1 MERLGIEWL
10 NMRSRSLAVLIV
22 LALMMPLI
30 PTSNAQNPI
39 FGVQLDCADL
49 PELDVSPSGY
59 EPIDIV
65 CTIENT
71 AAVGATKVE
80 ITSEWSGGSEASMEG
95 ATGEYSIDAGGSEEF
110 TVTFTGDTKQASS
123 NSYDFE
129 IFATVTEWSSIPM
142 NDPFPQ
148 ENDSYADTLQIASY
162 GAVELQAVALTDTV
176 SAGFEFVIDIQFTN
190 NGNDADLI
198 FVDIVNIDDLEN
210 QGFLFLPDFVTQQL
224 AAGATSA
231 VKEIK
236 ILAPS
241 DADGDINVDIQ
252 FRASSTTDLS
262 AEFSE
267 TFIPVTV
274 ESSKSSGSLTDGISE
289 VGQDDM
295 ILYGAIAGGVIL
307 LLLLLGVVRRSVK
320 KKNAKQI
327 DEAAPIELDAD
338 DDDDQEV
345 DEFDDLFGDL
355 DDVVIESDEFD
366 DLLDDF

>member
-1 MERLGIEWL
+1 MERLSLEWL

-22 LALMMPLI
+22 VALMMPLI
-30 PTSNAQNPI
+30 PISNAQNPI

-59 EPIDIV
+59 EPIDVI

-80 ITSEWSGGSEASMEG
+80 ITSEWLGGSEAEMQG

-129 IFATVTEWSSIPM
+129 IFATVTEWNSIPM
-142 NDPFPQ
+142 DEPFPQ
-148 ENDSYADTLQIASY
+148 ENDSYTGTLEIATY
-162 GAVELQAVALTDTV
+162 GAVELDILGGSTETV
-176 SAGFEFVIDIQFTN
+176 EAGSEFVIELQFTN
-190 NGNDADLI
+190 NGNDADLV
-198 FVDIVNIDDLEN
+198 FVDIVNLDDLEA
-210 QGFLFLPDFVTQQL
+210 QGFLFIGSEFVAEQL

-231 VKEIK
+231 LREFKG
-236 ILAPS
+236 LAPS
-241 DADGDINVDIQ
+241 DADGDINVDLQ
-252 FRASSTTDLS
+252 FRASSSNDPS

-267 TFIPVTV
+267 TIIPVTV

-307 LLLLLGVVRRSVK
+307 LLLLLGVVRRSVNK
-320 KKNAKQI
+320 KKVKQV
-327 DEAAPIELDAD
+327 DEATPIELDD
-338 DDDDQEV
+338 EEQEV
-345 DEFDDLFGDL
+345 DEFDDLFDDL

>member
-1 MERLGIEWL
+1 
-10 NMRSRSLAVLIV
+10 MRSRSLAVLIV
-22 LALMMPLI
+22 VALMMPLI
-30 PTSNAQNPI
+30 PTSDAQNPI
-39 FGVQLDCADL
+39 FGVQLDCEEL

-59 EPIDIV
+59 EPIDVI

-71 AAVGATKVE
+71 AAIGATKVE
-80 ITSEWSGGSEASMEG
+80 ITSEWLGGSEASIMG

-110 TVTFTGDTKQASS
+110 IVTFTGDTKQASS

-129 IFATVTEWSSIPM
+129 IFATVTEWNSIPM
-142 NDPFPQ
+142 DEPLPQ
-148 ENDSYADTLQIASY
+148 ENDSYADTLQIATY
-162 GAVELQAVALTDTV
+162 GAVELEIQGDSTETV
-176 SAGFEFVIDIQFTN
+176 EAGSEFVIELQFTN
-190 NGNDADLI
+190 NGNDADLVS
-198 FVDIVNIDDLEN
+198 VDIVNLNDLKT
-210 QGFLFLPDFVTQQL
+210 QGFSFIGSEFVAEQL
-224 AAGATSA
+224 AAGATSSLR
-231 VKEIK
+231 ELK

-241 DADGDINVDIQ
+241 DTDGNLNVDLQ
-252 FRASSTTDLS
+252 FRASSTNDPN

-267 TFIPVTV
+267 TIIPVTV
-274 ESSKSSGSLTDGISE
+274 ESSKSSSSLTDGISE

-295 ILYGAIAGGVIL
+295 ILYGAIGGGVIL

-320 KKNAKQI
+320 KKNANQI

-345 DEFDDLFGDL
+345 DEFDDLFDDL